1 MPENVIHILVST
13 LAAIAVLA
21 VKAMADALK
30 KRRNGHDTP
39 ERLDADLRTLVRE
52 GFKNVNSRL
61 DALDKDSMM
70 MHQRYHDLSNN
81 VAGMQA
87 RVELMLQGRIRDAG
101 A

>member
-1 MPENVIHILVST
+1 MPDDLLHVLVSA
-13 LAAIAVLA
+13 LAAVAVLA

-30 KRRNGHDTP
+30 KRKNGHDTP
-39 ERLDADLRTLVRE
+39 ERIDADLRTLVRE

-61 DALDKDSMM
+61 DALDKDSML

-81 VAGMQA
+81 MAGMQA

-101 A
+101 V